1 MGWIILV
8 MVALLILMRTLPRLR
23 NLTLERPG
31 LLVPTGLLTG
41 VTTMLAN
48 AAGPVATLYLLA
60 CRLPKL
66 EFVGTGAWFF
76 LLINAFKVPFS
87 IQLGLLDARA
97 LILTA
102 VATPAIVGG
111 VWFGRW
117 LLNKISQQLFEGLL
131 LFFAAAGA
139 LRLIFS

>member
-1 MGWIILV
+1 
-8 MVALLILMRTLPRLR
+8 
-23 NLTLERPG
+23 
-31 LLVPTGLLTG
+31 
-41 VTTMLAN
+41 
-48 AAGPVATLYLLA
+48 
-60 CRLPKL
+60 
-66 EFVGTGAWFF
+66 
-76 LLINAFKVPFS
+76 
-87 IQLGLLDARA
+87 
-97 LILTA
+97 